1 MEDRSE
7 RIVITQS
14 EEAAE
19 REVDDR
25 AFADALNVREFSQP
39 FVQIRVDVRRKFADR
54 RRNGGLGPAARTST
68 LADQLS
74 RRGLSSGYPFVSR
87 HALIIPTTTA
97 PIPAGQSSNYSAGKR
112 HRSLTILG
120 SKSPLRATRKARV
133 LIEAPGVRTR
143 PDWGISM
150 DGLVPDVVLF

>member
-25 AFADALNVREFSQP
+25 AFADALDVREFSQS
-39 FVQIRVDVRRKFADR
+39 FVQIRVDVRRKFADQ
-54 RRNGGLGPAARTST
+54 RRNGGLGPAVRTST

-74 RRGLSSGYPFVSR
+74 RRGLSSGYPFMSR
-87 HALIIPTTTA
+87 HVSIIPAMTA
-97 PIPAGQSSNYSAGKR
+97 PIPAWQSSNFSAG
-112 HRSLTILG
+112 
-120 SKSPLRATRKARV
+120 
-133 LIEAPGVRTR
+133 E
-143 PDWGISM
+143 
-150 DGLVPDVVLF
+150 